1 MGHVDV
7 RAMRADA
14 VASITQILDAARR
27 VFATDDGTGTLD
39 KIAREAGVGIATLY
53 RHFPNRQVLARAVY
67 ERVFA
72 AEIEPVLARI
82 ESGDAAHSA
91 LLDVAERIV
100 ELARREK
107 GLVASLGD
115 VVEATTDLLSEH
127 RAAFDALVARGRA
140 AGHLRADLDGQDV
153 PHLLAMFASAG
164 AALNVDRYT
173 RRRYLSLLLDGLRP
187 QLV

>member
-1 MGHVDV
+1 
-7 RAMRADA
+7 MRADA
-14 VASITQILDAARR
+14 VASITRILDAARH
-27 VFATDDGTGTLD
+27 VFATGDGTGALE

-72 AEIEPVLARI
+72 TEIAPLLKDVET
-82 ESGDAAHSA
+82 GDASHGT

-100 ELARREK
+100 EVARREK

-115 VVEATTDLLSEH
+115 LGDATADLLSGYRE
-127 RAAFDALVARGRA
+127 AFEEFVTRGRA
-140 AGHLRADLDGQDV
+140 AGNLRADLTGGDV
-153 PHLLAMFASAG
+153 PHLLAMFASGG
-164 AALNVDRYT
+164 AALDVDRPT

-187 QLV
+187 QAV